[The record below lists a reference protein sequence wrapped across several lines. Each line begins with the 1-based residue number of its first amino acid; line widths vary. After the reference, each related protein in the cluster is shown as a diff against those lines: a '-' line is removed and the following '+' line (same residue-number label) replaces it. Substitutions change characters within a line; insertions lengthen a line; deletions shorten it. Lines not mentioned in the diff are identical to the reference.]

1 MKSEHL
7 PDVMKLRPSFRLLSL
22 AWLLL
27 IFVAVPANALF
38 SAPRAELWE
47 RWVAHDEASTAT
59 IDHSAWTNFLSVYL
73 EEFPDGVN
81 RMRYA
86 DVKAADRE
94 QLEHYVAALAAT
106 TISNYNRAEQRAYW
120 INLYN
125 ALTVK
130 VVLDHYPVSSIRDID
145 ISPGLFSVGPWDKKL
160 VAIEGEKLSLNDIEH
175 RILRPIWKDPRI
187 HYAVNC
193 ASIGC
198 PNLAPSAFTAETSES
213 LLEKGARDY
222 VNHPRGVEIVNGK
235 PVASKIYDWFKP
247 DFGKNDEELLAHLR
261 RYAQPTLREKLIGFS
276 HLSGY
281 RYDWALNDVAG
292 N

>member
-94 QLEHYVAALAAT
+94 QLEHYVAGLAAT

-261 RYAQPTLREKLIGFS
+261 RYAEPRLREKLIGFS

>member
-94 QLEHYVAALAAT
+94 QLEHYVAGLAAT

-261 RYAQPTLREKLIGFS
+261 RYAEPTLREKLIGFS